1 MLMQVAEYD
10 ENVRRRLED
19 MNVVPKDRKIS
30 NVVLEN
36 GSLKHIIDELKY
48 ENDKLR
54 DQMEQIAT
62 QQHQHSILG
71 EELSIFQAKG
81 AGMPKQVDLNKLHR
95 PGESGSEY
103 TKKLE

>member
-1 MLMQVAEYD
+1 VADYD

-36 GSLKHIIDELKY
+36 GQLKQMIDELKY

-62 QQHQHSILG
+62 S
-71 EELSIFQAKG
+71 
-81 AGMPKQVDLNKLHR
+81 
-95 PGESGSEY
+95 
-103 TKKLE
+103 